1 MNMNSAPP
9 PIQDLLSLLYA
20 NPKKMEHL
28 VDSLKKQ
35 KDKQENKKTTP
46 IVNGILKLT
55 I

>member
-1 MNMNSAPP
+1 MNTAPP
-9 PIQDLLSLLYA
+9 PVQAILSLLYA

-35 KDKQENKKTTP
+35 KDKQEKKKTTP

>member
-1 MNMNSAPP
+1 MNTAPP
-9 PIQDLLSLLYA
+9 PVQAILSLLYA

-35 KDKQENKKTTP
+35 QGEQKKKEP
-46 IVNGILKLT
+46 NPVVNGILKLT